1 MQKMLDYVA
10 EVEVAA
16 EDVLADRR
24 QVIDLDA
31 QRQKTRQAV
40 RLVDAVSRYRCY
52 HVTCLYSVIS
62 LLF

>member
-1 MQKMLDYVA
+1 MEPPVQKTLDYVA
-10 EVEVAA
+10 ELEIAA

-40 RLVDAVSRYRCY
+40 RLVDA
-52 HVTCLYSVIS
+52 
-62 LLF
+62 